1 MLKLSEDE
9 ARGLDAIYKGVGILA
24 LVLGAGWTLTQ
35 YFLHRAEERE
45 TAAIEARKPF
55 LEKRLQVYDE
65 LVVAAA
71 TIASSGDGDEVKKAK
86 KQFVILIS
94 GPVKVFED
102 QEVAKAA
109 EDFRKCVGFYNQCQ
123 ELPASVWAER
133 LASACRVSIG
143 EGWGIVRPLP
153 PKIRVEMR

>member
-45 TAAIEARKPF
+45 TSAIEARKPF

-71 TIASSGDGDEVKKAK
+71 TIASSDDENEVKKAK
-86 KQFVILIS
+86 RQFAVLTT
-94 GPVKVFED
+94 GPVRVFED
-102 QEVAKAA
+102 LLVAKAA
-109 EDFRKCVGFYNQCQ
+109 EDFRKCVDYSNRCQ
-123 ELPASVWAER
+123 ELPVG
-133 LASACRVSIG
+133 V
-143 EGWGIVRPLP
+143 
-153 PKIRVEMR
+153 